1 MIKASC
7 AISEVRAKFN
17 GSPEEKT
24 QLSLG
29 ATDSL
34 TEEERHIDCDV
45 DVYLER
51 ERQLA
56 GAGVLNLLPSPF

>member
-1 MIKASC
+1 MIKDLC
-7 AISEVRAKFN
+7 AISVVRAKCN
-17 GSPEEKT
+17 GSSEESI
-24 QLSLG
+24 QLSLE

-34 TEEERHIDCDV
+34 TEEEKHIQCDI

-56 GAGVLNLLPSPF
+56 EEGVLNLLPSTF